1 MWVIAGMK
9 KDAAILGGA
18 ITELSVGC
26 EPENGV
32 YASSV
37 LVGVG
42 AGWRE
47 LIDEGDLIKL
57 I

>member
-1 MWVIAGMK
+1 MAGMK

-26 EPENGV
+26 EPENWV
-32 YASSV
+32 YGSIV